1 MSLIVENLI
10 PRLKKFA
17 QKTELKEALVDKV
30 WVIYDDN
37 DLIECE
43 FDRFGGVSVTKNGNY
58 SKGAWK
64 IAGSGR
70 LIIDADFS
78 YKILEYDFCIKGI
91 LVLKFSGIENKPLLL
106 LDPRHIE
113 NGNVMLYLQTLEK
126 SEKEDRGDGDIVVFW
141 IGFLIVILIC
151 LSIAFGKDS

>member
-1 MSLIVENLI
+1 M
-10 PRLKKFA
+10 
-17 QKTELKEALVDKV
+17 
-30 WVIYDDN
+30 
-37 DLIECE
+37 C
-43 FDRFGGVSVTKNGNY
+43 
-58 SKGAWK
+58 
-64 IAGSGR
+64 
-70 LIIDADFS
+70 S